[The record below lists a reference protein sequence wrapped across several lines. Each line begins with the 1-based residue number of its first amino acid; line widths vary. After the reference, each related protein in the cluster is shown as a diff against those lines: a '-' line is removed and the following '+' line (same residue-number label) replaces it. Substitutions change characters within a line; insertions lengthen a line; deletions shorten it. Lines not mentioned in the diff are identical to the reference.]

1 MINVFEKY
9 SDAEQLSCSNAL
21 DGRYCAKKSDGG
33 ETWKDIDEDTCYELF
48 KLCREF
54 VANTA
59 RGNRRTR
66 ILNASMNSVKSCGI
80 LNRLYYDFE
89 RERIEYIAGQ
99 DYVSEMAILRDCFD
113 RR

>member
-66 ILNASMNSVKSCGI
+66 ILNASMNSVKSYGI

-89 RERIEYIAGQ
+89 RERIKYIAGQ